1 MKKRTKIICSAIILS
16 TACIASSAQAAKAAG
31 ISSLFSGARGVGN
44 RISSGVRGA
53 LGRFEGAV
61 RGLWGD
67 MTSCGRRGNAV
78 ITKPKGESQ
87 QEVVYA
93 SLKISDG
100 PTSNL
105 PKNSILPTPKDDT
118 AVIYT
123 SVKKPT
129 NSTSGRSSLSS
140 FSSTSSES
148 PYATSN
154 PVSKNNSK
162 NTIDTQE
169 PLYQNSGYTG
179 HDSAK
184 NEIYSDVTKLPSSSS
199 KITVKAQVHNPENTT
214 NLSSSNTTTTKKTPP
229 PVAKKPQKPTP
240 PPRTTSLS
248 SENIL
253 KTTSSSSENT
263 KPTPAPRTLNTKF

>member
-44 RISSGVRGA
+44 RISGGVRGA
-53 LGRFEGAV
+53 LGRFGGAV

-87 QEVVYA
+87 REVVYA
-93 SLKISDG
+93 SLKISGG
-100 PTSNL
+100 PTSDL
-105 PKNSILPTPKDDT
+105 PENSILPTPKDDP
-118 AVIYT
+118 VIYT
-123 SVKKPT
+123 TVKKPT

-162 NTIDTQE
+162 NTNYTQE

-199 KITVKAQVHNPENTT
+199 KITVKAEVHNPENTT

-240 PPRTTSLS
+240 PPRTSSLN

-253 KTTSSSSENT
+253 KTTSSSENT

>member
-44 RISSGVRGA
+44 RISGGVRGA
-53 LGRFEGAV
+53 LGRFGGAV

-67 MTSCGRRGNAV
+67 MTSCSGRRGNAV

-93 SLKISDG
+93 SLKISGG

-105 PKNSILPTPKDDT
+105 PENSILPTPKDDT
-118 AVIYT
+118 VIYT
-123 SVKKPT
+123 TVKNPT

-154 PVSKNNSK
+154 SMSPNNNSK
-162 NTIDTQE
+162 SPVHTQE

-184 NEIYSDVTKLPSSSS
+184 NGIYSDVTKLPSSSS
-199 KITVKAQVHNPENTT
+199 KINVKAQVHNPENTT

-229 PVAKKPQKPTP
+229 PVAEKPKKPTP
-240 PPRTTSLS
+240 PPRTTSLN

-253 KTTSSSSENT
+253 KTTSSSENT

>member
-44 RISSGVRGA
+44 RISGGVRGA
-53 LGRFEGAV
+53 LGRFGGAV

-87 QEVVYA
+87 REVVYA
-93 SLKISDG
+93 SLKISGG

-123 SVKKPT
+123 SVKNPT

-162 NTIDTQE
+162 NTTHTQE
-169 PLYQNSGYTG
+169 LLYQNSGYTG

-199 KITVKAQVHNPENTT
+199 KINVKAQVHNPENTT

-240 PPRTTSLS
+240 PPRTTSLN

-253 KTTSSSSENT
+253 KTTSSSENT

>member
-44 RISSGVRGA
+44 RISGGVRGA
-53 LGRFEGAV
+53 FGRFEGAV
-61 RGLWGD
+61 RGLWND
-67 MTSCGRRGNAV
+67 MTSCSGRRGNAV

-93 SLKISDG
+93 SLKISGG

-162 NTIDTQE
+162 NTTHTQE

-199 KITVKAQVHNPENTT
+199 KITVKAEVHNPENTT

-240 PPRTTSLS
+240 PPRTSSLN

-253 KTTSSSSENT
+253 KTTSSSDNT

>member
-44 RISSGVRGA
+44 RISGGVRGA
-53 LGRFEGAV
+53 FGRFEGAV
-61 RGLWGD
+61 RGLWND
-67 MTSCGRRGNAV
+67 MTSCSGRRGNAV

-93 SLKISDG
+93 SLKISGG
-100 PTSNL
+100 PTSDL
-105 PKNSILPTPKDDT
+105 PENSILPTPKDDP
-118 AVIYT
+118 VIYT

-162 NTIDTQE
+162 NTTHPQE

-199 KITVKAQVHNPENTT
+199 KITVKAEVHNPENTT

-229 PVAKKPQKPTP
+229 PVAKKPEKPTLP
-240 PPRTTSLS
+240 PKTSSLN

-253 KTTSSSSENT
+253 KTTSSSENT